1 MKELGTEEI
10 ERRKYA
16 TIRAKLFY
24 EFGVMGDSDDRS
36 VIYNSVKIFITDM
49 CEVRV
54 NKTNIS
60 EGGEQAK
67 QSRLGT

>member
-1 MKELGTEEI
+1 
-10 ERRKYA
+10 
-16 TIRAKLFY
+16 
-24 EFGVMGDSDDRS
+24 MGDSDDRS

-67 QSRLGT
+67 HSRLGI